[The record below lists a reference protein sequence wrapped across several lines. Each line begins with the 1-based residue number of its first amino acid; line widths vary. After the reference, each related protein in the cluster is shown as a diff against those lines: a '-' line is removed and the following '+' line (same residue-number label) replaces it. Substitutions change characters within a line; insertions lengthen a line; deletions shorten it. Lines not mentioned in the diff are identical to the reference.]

1 MTILR
6 HAWILLILFLSL
18 FAEAKPLSDSLP
30 IQGNFSQDGH
40 WVSRFKVERF
50 LLTQDSGVEFV
61 DRSMGY
67 KWSGH
72 AVGAMLWCVN
82 LGVSAYQLKLVLDAI
97 EKQNILLDSTGK
109 QEALTN
115 RLYQFTIPLTIGS
128 EVASFVQSR
137 LYNRSDYL
145 LHKGAL
151 AYNASVAQKF
161 PAGPGLDLHIEK
173 DKNGWY
179 KQGGLLMTEPV
190 LYGVLREQPAS
201 RAGANWSVV
210 LKEIGMQVGSWGGM
224 YIGLALLSF
233 LQESM
238 GDTSVIIDK
247 KARESNLTIGI
258 SLTSF
263 GIINAIVSAVTKKA
277 AIKKYNGALPGR
289 PVTPATP
296 PDSTQTGIIE
306 GPVKKPTNTPD
317 TTVTPDTTTTKK
329 EQIGQ

>member
-1 MTILR
+1 MNILR
-6 HAWILLILFLSL
+6 HAWVLSILFCVP
-18 FAEAKPLSDSLP
+18 FTEAKPLSDSLP

-50 LLTQDSGVEFV
+50 LLKQDSSVEFV
-61 DRSMGY
+61 DHSLGY

-72 AVGAMLWCVN
+72 SIGAMLWCVN
-82 LGVSAYQLKLVLDAI
+82 IGVSLYQLKQVIDAI
-97 EKQNILLDSTGK
+97 EKQNILLDTTGK

-151 AYNASVAQKF
+151 AYNASVAQKY
-161 PAGPGLDLHIEK
+161 PGGPGIDLHIEK
-173 DKNGWY
+173 DRNGWY

-190 LYGVLREQPAS
+190 LYGVLREQSAS
-201 RAGANWSVV
+201 RAGANWSAV
-210 LKEIGMQVGSWGGM
+210 LKEIGTQVGSWGGM
-224 YIGLALLSF
+224 YIGLALLSY

-238 GDTSVIIDK
+238 ADTSIIIDK

-258 SLTSF
+258 TLTSF
-263 GIINAIVSAVTKKA
+263 SIIDAIVSAVTRNA
-277 AIKKYNGALPGR
+277 AIKRYNAALPAR
-289 PVTPATP
+289 HVAPVAPR
-296 PDSTQTGIIE
+296 DSSQTGIIE
-306 GPVKKPTNTPD
+306 GPAKKPAD
-317 TTVTPDTTTTKK
+317 TTATPDTTTPKK